1 MNSTVIAVGSNI
13 NPEEN
18 VCLAE
23 KEIESLGVLLKKSD
37 FFYTKPL
44 LYENQDDFYNG
55 VFLLHTHYPLIELK
69 KQLKLLENKLGRVR
83 TANKNGPR
91 TIDLDI
97 VLFNN
102 QILDKDVFVR
112 DFVKEPILE
121 ILPQFKSLI
130 ESRFYQEHFEQVKT
144 VLDIVLEQM
153 LEPPVAILGAREC
166 FTKKKDCNK
175 IVELL
180 VVTCTSCPEIEK
192 NIYKKLKNQINL
204 PVQISF
210 RLLEDI
216 NRKYENEKP
225 LNNDEYIVLYGNFNE
240 FI

>member
-1 MNSTVIAVGSNI
+1 MNNSTVIAVGSNI

-23 KEIESLGVLLKKSD
+23 KEIKSLGVLLKKSD

-69 KQLKLLENKLGRVR
+69 KELKLLENKLGRVR

-112 DFVKEPILE
+112 DFVKEPVLE
-121 ILPQFKSLI
+121 ILPQFKPLI
-130 ESRFYQEHFEQVKT
+130 ESRFYRKHFEQIKT
-144 VLDIVLEQM
+144 ILEIVSEQM
-153 LEPPVAILGAREC
+153 PEPPVAILGSRKC
-166 FTKKKDCNK
+166 FTKKNNCNK

-180 VVTCTSCPEIEK
+180 VISSINRPDVEK
-192 NIYKKLKNQINL
+192 NIYKKLKTRINL

-210 RLLEDI
+210 RLLDSI
-216 NRKYENEKP
+216 
-225 LNNDEYIVLYGNFNE
+225 LNNDEYIVLYGNFKE
-240 FI
+240 FS